1 MKKELLTDIKII
13 QPKIFSD
20 DRGSFSEN
28 FNLLRFRQLT
38 KINYSFVQDNK
49 SVSKKGVF
57 RGLHYQLNNPQG
69 KLIQVL
75 SGEVYDVIVDLR
87 KNSNTFG
94 DWMGITLSKENGKQL
109 WVPPGLAHGFL
120 VLSDEAEFFYKVTDY
135 WNKED
140 ERCLRWDDPDL
151 NIDLPIK
158 PTLISASDAQGQP
171 FLEAE
176 HFDFI

>member
-1 MKKELLTDIKII
+1 MKKELLSDIKII

-20 DRGSFSEN
+20 ERGSFSEN

-135 WNKED
+135 WNKDD

-158 PTLISASDAQGQP
+158 PTLISASDQKGK
-171 FLEAE
+171 FFKDTEC
-176 HFDFI
+176 FS